1 MLLVQQ
7 LEHAA
12 AAAAASKRE
21 LDLFMIVVLYY
32 AQVQVQVQVQVRT
45 SLFWIVFPSTTNL
58 CVCVQVESANV
69 GSDGAQIRDGACLS

>member
-7 LEHAA
+7 LEH

-32 AQVQVQVQVQVRT
+32 AQVQVQVRT